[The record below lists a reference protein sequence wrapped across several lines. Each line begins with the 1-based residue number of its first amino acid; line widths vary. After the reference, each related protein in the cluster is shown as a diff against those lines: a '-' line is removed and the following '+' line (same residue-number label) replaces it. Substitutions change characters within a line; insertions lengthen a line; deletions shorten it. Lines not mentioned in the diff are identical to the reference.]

1 VEHVFRLCG
10 SGKRRPDWLLIETVS
25 YMLRLDRG
33 MALTHLAER
42 LEENGFRWAYRVV
55 DARSFGVPQRRMR
68 VILLASP
75 KHDPR
80 EVLFADESGTP
91 ELDDKVGPVM
101 ARSVYGFYWT
111 EGLRG
116 LGWAQNAVPTIKGG
130 SRLGIPSPPAVW
142 FPTTGQFGL
151 PDIVDAERMPGF
163 PPDWTLPAHSLRRG
177 MRWHLVGNAVC
188 VDVAR
193 WVGERLAHPGTPN
206 FEGSSLGQTDR
217 WPIAAWGENG
227 LRHGVAL
234 SERPYASQPDLRSF
248 LSHPLHPLSL
258 RAGGLDPL
266 VPNMTP
272 FTLFKTGL
280 SGRSRT

>member
-1 VEHVFRLCG
+1 
-10 SGKRRPDWLLIETVS
+10 
-25 YMLRLDRG
+25 
-33 MALTHLAER
+33 
-42 LEENGFRWAYRVV
+42 
-55 DARSFGVPQRRMR
+55 
-68 VILLASP
+68 
-75 KHDPR
+75 
-80 EVLFADESGTP
+80 
-91 ELDDKVGPVM
+91 
-101 ARSVYGFYWT
+101 
-111 EGLRG
+111 
-116 LGWAQNAVPTIKGG
+116 
-130 SRLGIPSPPAVW
+130 
-142 FPTTGQFGL
+142 
-151 PDIVDAERMPGF
+151 
-163 PPDWTLPAHSLRRG
+163 